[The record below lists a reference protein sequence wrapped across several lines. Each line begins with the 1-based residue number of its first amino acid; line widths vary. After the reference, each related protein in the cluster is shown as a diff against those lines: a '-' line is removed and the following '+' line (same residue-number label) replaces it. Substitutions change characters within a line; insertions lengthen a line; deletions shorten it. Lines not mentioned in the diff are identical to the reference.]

1 VGAPLVNP
9 QTDPVLLP
17 FLSAPDE
24 EEAHVVL
31 SQLIN
36 DVSPTISGIT
46 SRGQSADDA
55 FQETMKKLVNRLRA
69 LRSHPDGSTIANFD
83 HYVKVVAKHTVS
95 EQLREDH
102 PTYRGLA
109 DSLRHALKGDPRFG
123 VWGARSEDIFGLAI
137 WRDQQPPPTRTE
149 KSMRLVEDP
158 AALAE
163 VLPPGFHQL
172 SAVDLLTEIF
182 SRVGQTISLDR
193 LVRLYRA
200 LKPVEE
206 SITISISEREGSTA
220 IDLPARERKPDEE
233 AEFRE
238 FLSNVW
244 REVKELPRDQRIAY
258 LLNFTAGDGQL
269 DMFPAYGVATI
280 RDIGAVLALTGDH
293 FAILWNELKFN
304 EHQRD
309 LCAALKTYDER
320 FALLWQHLPIADNWI
335 ARMLGVKRQQV
346 INLRKAAGDRLSRRL
361 AHGRRAAHCRTG
373 WWLAPG
379 LRSFV
384 QVLAV
389 QRFNQFLARGF

>member
-1 VGAPLVNP
+1 MSLPVPNL

-17 FLSAPDE
+17 FLTASQEEQAQLLLTQLLDE
-24 EEAHVVL
+24 
-31 SQLIN
+31 
-36 DVSPTISGIT
+36 VSPIIIAIT
-46 SRGQSADDA
+46 GRAQSPDHAHDA
-55 FQETMKKLVNRLRA
+55 FQETMKKLLHRLRT
-69 LRSHPDGSTIANFD
+69 LRANPDGNTIGNFD

-109 DSLRHALKGDPRFG
+109 DALRHALKGDPRFG
-123 VWGARSEDIFGLAI
+123 VWEGARSEDLFGLAI
-137 WRDQQPPPTRTE
+137 WRDQQPTHMRTGQ
-149 KSMRLVEDP
+149 SMRLLEDP

-172 SAVDLLTEIF
+172 RAADLLAEVF
-182 SRVGQTISLDR
+182 SRVGQTISLER
-193 LVRLYRA
+193 LVRIYRA

-206 SITISISEREGSTA
+206 SITISISEQEGSTA
-220 IDLPARERKPDEE
+220 IDLPAPDRKPDEE
-233 AEFRE
+233 AEFCE

-280 RDIGAVLALTGDH
+280 RGIGGVLALTGDQ

-304 EHQRD
+304 EHQRY

-320 FALLWQHLPIADNWI
+320 FALLWQHLPVADNGI
-335 ARMLGVKRQQV
+335 ARMLGIKRQQV

-361 AHGRRAAHCRTG
+361 AHGRRAAHAG
-373 WWLAPG
+373 E
-379 LRSFV
+379 
-384 QVLAV
+384 
-389 QRFNQFLARGF
+389 